1 MRKRK
6 IIIVEDEPNYRAG
19 LSEFLSRDAEIIAFA
34 DPDECAQAITDQADL
49 YGVSHI
55 ILDYRFDHYNMHQ
68 KDLVTYFRDDL
79 KFRGKIVLWSLE
91 DRFPDGF
98 IEKLDAVLPKKLLSL
113 PEIEQ
118 CIERY

>member
-6 IIIVEDEPNYRAG
+6 IIIVDDEQNYRAG
-19 LSEFLSRDAEIIAFA
+19 LSEFLSRDAEVLTFV

-55 ILDYRFDHYNMHQ
+55 ILDYRFDHYNLHQ

-79 KFRGKIVLWSLE
+79 NFKGKIVLWSLE
-91 DRFPDGF
+91 DRFPEGF
-98 IEKLDAVLPKKLLSL
+98 INKLDAVLPKKLLTL
-113 PEIEQ
+113 AEIEEW
-118 CIERY
+118 IKR